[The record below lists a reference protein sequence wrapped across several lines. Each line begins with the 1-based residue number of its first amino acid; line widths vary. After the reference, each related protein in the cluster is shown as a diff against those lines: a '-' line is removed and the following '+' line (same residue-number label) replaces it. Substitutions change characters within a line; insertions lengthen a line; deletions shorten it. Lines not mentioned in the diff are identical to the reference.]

1 MQSACSSLL
10 LGARAHVSR
19 CVTWAGKMALE
30 YAAEMGETEL
40 LRLLDPTGANGGA
53 VPAARREANPTRSE
67 SVDLA
72 ASTSRRFHST
82 PSRPRRSRGWMR
94 TSRPPSSSAP
104 STAGCAARC
113 LSFPNLAKSRQAS
126 GHQGGPADFYIVV
139 EGALATWWSRERSN
153 ASTWWSRERSLHGGR
168 GSARMLLHS
177 GRGSARMFRGG
188 RGCRRRVAEYGP
200 GATFGKLALLYSC
213 PCKASVIARTECVLH
228 ATEPRC
234 LSRVRAPKVLA
245 SAHAL

>member
-139 EGALATWWSRERSN
+139 EGALATWWSREPSCIAARARRPSSH
-153 ASTWWSRERSLHGGR
+153 APSACSMRPSREVFREFELPKCLHQRMRFEQVVACNPCFDSLSECGR
-168 GSARMLLHS
+168 LNL
-177 GRGSARMFRGG
+177 
-188 RGCRRRVAEYGP
+188 P
-200 GATFGKLALLYSC
+200 T
-213 PCKASVIARTECVLH
+213 P
-228 ATEPRC
+228 
-234 LSRVRAPKVLA
+234 
-245 SAHAL
+245 